1 MKVGRFSLGCAPKG
15 STNEAACSVVILG
28 RVAVYERVLSNARM
42 ESMKRQTRMDTILR
56 PRHGRVSRG
65 RHTERVAERTYG
77 S

>member
-15 STNEAACSVVILG
+15 STIEVSCSVGILG
-28 RVAVYERVLSNARM
+28 RVAVYETVLSNARM

-56 PRHGRVSRG
+56 SRHGRVSHG
-65 RHTERVAERTYG
+65 QHTERVTERTYG